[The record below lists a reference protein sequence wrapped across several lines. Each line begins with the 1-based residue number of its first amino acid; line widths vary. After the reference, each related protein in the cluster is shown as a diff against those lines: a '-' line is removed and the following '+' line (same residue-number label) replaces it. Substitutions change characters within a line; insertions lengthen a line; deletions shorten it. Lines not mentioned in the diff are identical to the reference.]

1 MALRTAGSVLVV
13 FLLSV
18 AANTATKCGQQSQV
32 MVPPTNAA
40 EGQKTLTCSTTCTLT
55 DNPNPTYNWYK
66 NGQRLDE
73 HISQQYS
80 IHIYYSDIY
89 SCAVKGY
96 EDLLSPAVCVL
107 GQNCFNVTYTHQSIC
122 AMKGS
127 TVELPCTYQY
137 PSYHVVSEPNW
148 YIQEKYN
155 EAPKMLSSVPEY
167 AGRAEYLGTEEKDC
181 TLRITDLRE
190 RDSAEYKFRFKTQY
204 AEWGYSFSGT
214 TLTVTVEKKRTLTC
228 STTCLLTDNPNPT
241 YIWYKNGQ
249 HLHDPTSQQYSCN
262 TLVVWCYSADSYSC
276 AVKDHEDVLTP
287 TVCVQGQSCLNV
299 TYTKRSICALKGS
312 TVDITCT
319 YRHPS
324 WHNVTEVSWFNKWE
338 SGVTTDLSQDPE
350 YAGRV
355 KYLPTTEKDSTLRIT
370 DLRESDS
377 AEYKFRFTT
386 TAVKWGYS
394 FPGITLNVTDL
405 QVKESP
411 GTEEGKVTL
420 TCSTTCTLTDN
431 PTYIWYKNGQLL
443 TNPNTQ
449 DNFLYLDQISSE
461 DAGSYSCSV
470 KGYRSPVTFVGEP
483 KSLKNAVVGI
493 IVVILILIL
502 CLFGFMWFRKKTSKS
517 TTDTRDRRDTAE
529 NGQRDSNPVYDNISG
544 MAMTPTAAQ
553 RAITDE
559 QDDVT
564 YASIQHRNQEVPPD
578 STFPL
583 SHPQKQD
590 EDFQYATVKFNSPSA
605 AQ

>member
-1 MALRTAGSVLVV
+1 M
-13 FLLSV
+13 
-18 AANTATKCGQQSQV
+18 
-32 MVPPTNAA
+32 PPTNAA

-127 TVELPCTYQY
+127 TVELPCTYQH

-148 YIQEKYN
+148 YIQEKCN

-167 AGRAEYLGTEEKDC
+167 AGRAEYLGTKEKDC

-204 AEWGYSFSGT
+204 AEWGYSFPGT
-214 TLTVTVEKKRTLTC
+214 TLTVTEEKKRTLTC

-249 HLHDPTSQQYSCN
+249 HLHDPTSQQYSYN
-262 TLVVWCYSADSYSC
+262 TLVVWRYSTDSYSC
-276 AVKDHEDVLTP
+276 AVKDHEDFLTP
-287 TVCVQGQSCLNV
+287 TVCVYGQSCLNV

-324 WHNVTEVSWFNKWE
+324 WNNITEVSWFNKWE

-355 KYLPTTEKDSTLRIT
+355 KYLPTTDKDSTLRIT

-394 FPGITLNVTDL
+394 FPGITLNVTDM

-449 DNFLYLDQISSE
+449 DNYLILDQVSSE

-470 KGYRSPVTFVGEP
+470 KGYENHRSPVTFVGEP

-493 IVVILILIL
+493 IVVVLILIL
-502 CLFGFMWFRKKTSKS
+502 CLFGFMWFRKKASKS
-517 TTDTRDRRDTAE
+517 TTDTRDKRDTAE
-529 NGQRDSNPVYDNISG
+529 NGERDSNPVYDNISG

-559 QDDVT
+559 QDGVT
-564 YASIQHRNQEVPPD
+564 YASIQHRNQEVPLD

>member
-1 MALRTAGSVLVV
+1 MALRKPGSVFVV
-13 FLLSV
+13 FLLSM
-18 AANTATKCGQQSQV
+18 AG
-32 MVPPTNAA
+32 
-40 EGQKTLTCSTTCTLT
+40 
-55 DNPNPTYNWYK
+55 
-66 NGQRLDE
+66 
-73 HISQQYS
+73 
-80 IHIYYSDIY
+80 
-89 SCAVKGY
+89 
-96 EDLLSPAVCVL
+96 VL
-107 GQNCFNVTYTHQSIC
+107 GQNCFNVTYIHQSIC
-122 AMKGS
+122 ALKGS
-127 TVELPCTYQY
+127 TVELPCTYQH
-137 PSYHVVSEPNW
+137 PNNHVVSEPNW
-148 YIQEKYN
+148 YIQDKYN
-155 EAPKMLSSVPEY
+155 ETPKILSSVPEY
-167 AGRAEYLGTEEKDC
+167 AGRAEYLGTKEKDC

-204 AEWGYSFSGT
+204 AEWGYSFHGI
-214 TLTVTVEKKRTLTC
+214 TLTVTDLQVKVSSSTEEKKRTLTC
-228 STTCLLTDNPNPT
+228 STTCLLTDNPT

-262 TLVVWCYSADSYSC
+262 TLVVGCYSTDSYSC
-276 AVKDHEDVLTP
+276 AVKDHDDFLTP
-287 TVCVQGQSCLNV
+287 TVCVVGESCLNV

-338 SGVTTDLSQDPE
+338 TGVTTDLIQDPE

-355 KYLPTTEKDSTLRIT
+355 KYHPTTDKGSTLRIT

-386 TAVKWGYS
+386 TEVKWGYS
-394 FPGITLNVTDL
+394 FPGTTLIVTDL
-405 QVKESP
+405 QVKETP

-420 TCSTTCTLTDN
+420 TCITTCTLTDN

-449 DNFLYLDQISSE
+449 DNFLYLDQISSG
-461 DAGSYSCSV
+461 DAGSYSCGV
-470 KGYRSPVTFVGEP
+470 EGYENLRSPVTFFGEP

-502 CLFGFMWFRKKTSKS
+502 CLFGFVWFRKKASKS
-517 TTDTRDRRDTAE
+517 TSDTRDRRDTVE

-544 MAMTPTAAQ
+544 MTMAPIAAQ

-559 QDDVT
+559 QDDIT
-564 YASIQHRNQEVPPD
+564 YASIQHRNQEVPLD
-578 STFPL
+578 STVPP